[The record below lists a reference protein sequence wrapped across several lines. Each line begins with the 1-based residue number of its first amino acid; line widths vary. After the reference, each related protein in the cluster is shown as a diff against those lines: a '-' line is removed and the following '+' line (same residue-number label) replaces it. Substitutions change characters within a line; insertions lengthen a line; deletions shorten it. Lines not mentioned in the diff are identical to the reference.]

1 MATNSTDPAP
11 TTEPSNQPSMTWV
24 MILWLISFLVVV
36 IFGVATY
43 LLGWVF
49 HRG

>member
-1 MATNSTDPAP
+1 MPTNSTEP
-11 TTEPSNQPSMTWV
+11 TPITEPTNQRSMMWV
-24 MILWLISFLVVV
+24 MILWLISFLAVV